1 MNVILY
7 TIDFEPLTVL
17 ELPIDVLE
25 KMEVEGALK
34 IIVAKPPKTMSE
46 GTLTFPMP
54 ETITIYCQKMRWLD
68 SSIKTIL
75 FTEDEELALAIKP
88 SWLPGQ
94 VWNVQHYKSTI
105 KHLNEQIIRVMRKN

>member
-1 MNVILY
+1 MNVVLY
-7 TIDFEPLTVL
+7 TTAFEPLTVL
-17 ELPIDVLE
+17 ELPIDILE

-34 IIVAKPPKTMSE
+34 ILVAKPPKSLSQ

-68 SSIKTIL
+68 DSIKTIL
-75 FTEDEELALAIKP
+75 FTENEELALAIKP
-88 SWLPGQ
+88 GWLPGQ
-94 VWNVQHYKSTI
+94 LSSVQHYKATV

>member
-1 MNVILY
+1 MNVVLY
-7 TIDFEPLTVL
+7 TTGFEPLTVL
-17 ELPIDVLE
+17 ELPIDILE

-34 IIVAKPPKTMSE
+34 ILVAKPPKSLSQ

-68 SSIKTIL
+68 DSIKTIL

-88 SWLPGQ
+88 GWLAGQ
-94 VWNVQHYKSTI
+94 LSSVQHYKATV
-105 KHLNEQIIRVMRKN
+105 KHLNEQIIKVMRKN

>member
-1 MNVILY
+1 MNVVLY
-7 TIDFEPLTVL
+7 TTAFEPLTVL
-17 ELPIDVLE
+17 ELPLEVLE

-34 IIVAKPPKTMSE
+34 ILVAKPPKSLSQ

-68 SSIKTIL
+68 DSIKTIL
-75 FTEDEELALAIKP
+75 FTQDEELALAVKP
-88 SWLPGQ
+88 GWLPGQ
-94 VWNVQHYKSTI
+94 LSSVQHYKSTV

>member
-1 MNVILY
+1 MNVVLY
-7 TIDFEPLTVL
+7 TTDFEPLTIL
-17 ELPIDVLE
+17 DLPVDILE
-25 KMEVEGALK
+25 KIEVEGALK
-34 IIVAKPPKTMSE
+34 IIVAKPPKSLSE
-46 GTLTFPMP
+46 GTLTLSMP

-88 SWLPGQ
+88 SWLSGQ
-94 VWNVQHYKSTI
+94 TANVQHYKNTI

>member
-1 MNVILY
+1 MNVVLY
-7 TIDFEPLTVL
+7 TTDFEPLTVL
-17 ELPIDVLE
+17 ELPLEVLE

-34 IIVAKPPKTMSE
+34 ILVAKPPKSLSE
-46 GTLTFPMP
+46 GTLTIRMP

-68 SSIKTIL
+68 DSIKTIL

-88 SWLPGQ
+88 SWLVGQ
-94 VWNVQHYKSTI
+94 LSSVQHYKGTI